1 MLYAP
6 AAPAVALRPTG
17 PLTAPPTAPPISFT
31 VAAEATIAA
40 GVPPALRQA
49 ITQALTLP
57 NPLFLEAEEHGRST
71 AGLDPDLWYYRT
83 TATGELVVP
92 RGAGRLVRALF
103 EEHGVPLEVVD
114 ATHSTAPVAF
124 EERVQLSEA
133 QERAVGALLKRRI
146 GVLEAPAGSGKTI
159 MGLVAIAWRGQP
171 ALWLT
176 HTKELARQAVQ
187 RACVVLGVEPSEIG
201 FIGDGECRIGERLT
215 VALVQT
221 LARGVPPALLQ
232 VGHVVVDE
240 CHHVVAAQM
249 AAVVSQIPA
258 KYVAGLSATV
268 YRRDR
273 LDAVIHFYLGSVVA
287 RIDAADLADRLI
299 QPKIVKRDTH
309 LRPVGDSFTE
319 IVSDLVAMPERNALI
334 VADVA
339 EAVACGRRCLVLSE
353 RVGHVQELT
362 QQLQKRG
369 IAAAAL
375 YGSLGKKLRGQV
387 VEDLGTGALD
397 VAVATGSLVGE
408 GFDSPRTDALF
419 LATPVSYH
427 GRVVQYLGRVSRTAP
442 GKRSAIATD
451 YCDDNRMLWST
462 WRNRRI
468 VYEGQG
474 CPIIVSP
481 ATHHLQR
488 RTP

>member
-1 MLYAP
+1 
-6 AAPAVALRPTG
+6 
-17 PLTAPPTAPPISFT
+17 
-31 VAAEATIAA
+31 
-40 GVPPALRQA
+40 
-49 ITQALTLP
+49 
-57 NPLFLEAEEHGRST
+57 
-71 AGLDPDLWYYRT
+71 
-83 TATGELVVP
+83 
-92 RGAGRLVRALF
+92 
-103 EEHGVPLEVVD
+103 
-114 ATHSTAPVAF
+114 
-124 EERVQLSEA
+124 
-133 QERAVGALLKRRI
+133 
-146 GVLEAPAGSGKTI
+146 VLEAPAGSGKTV
-159 MGLVAIAWRGQP
+159 MGLVAIARRGQP

-187 RACVVLGVEPSEIG
+187 RACVVLGLEPSKIG

-240 CHHVVAAQM
+240 CHHVVAVQM
-249 AAVVSQIPA
+249 AVVVSQIPA

-273 LDAVIHFYLGSVVA
+273 LDAVIHFYLGPVVA

-319 IVSDLVAMPERNALI
+319 IVTDLVAMPERNALI

-362 QQLQKRG
+362 RLLQERG

-375 YGSLGKKLRGQV
+375 YGTLGKRKRSGV
-387 VEDLGTGALD
+387 VEDLGTGKLD
-397 VAVATGSLVGE
+397 VAVATVSLISE
-408 GFDSPRTDALF
+408 GFDCPHLDALF
-419 LATPVSYH
+419 LCTPMSYG
-427 GRVVQYLGRVSRTAP
+427 GRVIQAIGRVSRTAP
-442 GKRSAIATD
+442 GKDSAIVTD

-462 WRNRRI
+462 WRNRRL
-468 VYEGQG
+468 VYEAQG
-474 CPIIVSP
+474 CAIVTPP
-481 ATHHLQR
+481 ATPTTQR
-488 RTP
+488 RNA